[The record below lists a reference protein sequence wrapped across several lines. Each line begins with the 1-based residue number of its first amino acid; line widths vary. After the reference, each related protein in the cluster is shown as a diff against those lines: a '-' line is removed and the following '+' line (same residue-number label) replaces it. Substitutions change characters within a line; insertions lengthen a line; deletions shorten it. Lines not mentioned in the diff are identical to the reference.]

1 MKLGYIIATTPGMAD
16 QTLTSV
22 AERLEARSVVLAG
35 TVQTN
40 TQPKRGGRCDMDVR
54 VLGGGPVIR
63 ISQSLGPGAKG
74 CRLDPAALERS
85 VSEVAARLDDTVDLV
100 LVNKFGKHEAE
111 GRGFRPLIA
120 EILDRGL
127 PVLIAVNALNL
138 SAFLDFAAGLGEE
151 LSGDPAEIEKWLGS
165 TLRHVAA

>member
-16 QTLTSV
+16 RTLASV
-22 AERLEARSVVLAG
+22 AERLEARGIVLAG

-63 ISQSLGPGAKG
+63 ISQSLGPAAKG

-120 EILDRGL
+120 EILDRGF

-138 SAFLDFAAGLGEE
+138 SAFLDFVAGLGEE
-151 LSGDPAEIEKWLGS
+151 LSGDSAEIDRWLGT
-165 TLRHVAA
+165 TLRKVAA